1 MSTAPPSGPPA
12 PVVRPAT
19 RADADDLLALRVL
32 MFEAMGTD
40 AAALADPAWRVA
52 ARDWF
57 VDAVDAAGVLL
68 VVVEVGGRVV
78 AGAVGEVTALIP
90 GPGCP
95 NGSVGLVSNVATL
108 PEHRGQGLAAACTDA
123 LLAWFTE
130 RTDVTRVDLFAT
142 EAGARIYSTRGFVT
156 GTFPAMRR
164 PVPR

>member
-1 MSTAPPSGPPA
+1 MSTAPTGGPPA

-32 MFEAMGTD
+32 MFEAMGTE
-40 AAALADPAWRVA
+40 AAALAQPAWRAA

-57 VDAVDAAGVLL
+57 VDAVDAAGVL
-68 VVVEVGGRVV
+68 VVVAEVGGRVV
-78 AGAVGEVTALIP
+78 SGAVGEVTALIP

-95 NGSVGLVSNVATL
+95 NGSVGLISNVATL
-108 PEHRGQGLAAACTDA
+108 AGHRGQGLGAACTDA
-123 LLAWFTE
+123 LLAWFAE

-142 EAGARIYSTRGFVT
+142 EAGGRIYARRGFTV
-156 GTFPAMRR
+156 GTFPAMRL

>member
-1 MSTAPPSGPPA
+1 MTRA
-12 PVVRPAT
+12 RIRRAT
-19 RADADDLLALRVL
+19 RADADALVALRAL

-40 AAALADPAWRVA
+40 PAALEAPTWRLA

-57 VDAVDAAGVLL
+57 LDAVDAAAVW
-68 VVVEVGGRVV
+68 VVVAEVDGEVV

-108 PEHRGQGLAAACTDA
+108 PEHRGQGLAAACTDD
-123 LLAWFTE
+123 LLAWFRE

-142 EAGARIYSTRGFVT
+142 PAGARIYTPRGFVAN
-156 GTFPAMRR
+156 GFPAMRWNL
-164 PVPR
+164 PR